1 MNITD
6 AQSDY
11 VERVGRFW
19 ESLSMGR
26 TAGRI
31 LGWLMICDPPHQSAA
46 GLRTN
51 LGASAGSISTQVRL
65 LEQLGLVERVT
76 FSGSRASFYQ
86 LPDHVWSRSMDTE
99 LVRIVQMRALAE
111 AGSAVIPNIRPER
124 VTELEEVAKFF
135 AAEWPGLL
143 ERLHQRVE
151 VRP

>member
-19 ESLSMGR
+19 KSLSMGR

-31 LGWLMICDPPHQSAA
+31 LGWLMICDPPHQSAVE
-46 GLRTN
+46 LRSN
-51 LGASAGSISTQVRL
+51 LGVSAGSISTQVRL

-124 VTELEEVAKFF
+124 VTELEEVARFF
-135 AAEWPGLL
+135 AEEWPGLL
-143 ERLHQRVE
+143 ERLHRRVE
-151 VRP
+151 VKP